1 MTFNFF
7 KKEKRAVDPEPPIP
21 YGGNAVQIAQLFN
34 SYSALNLSTVFA
46 CVNLISSNIAKL
58 PVKVMDMSNNDK
70 NIVNNHIVT
79 QLFGEVGNNNI
90 MTSHDIVKYLIASM
104 LLRGNGYAHITRD
117 KNGKPTYIRYLE
129 SGDVV
134 PVYQKEKDRIYY
146 QCAFVNH
153 GKPIPQ
159 EDMIHLKMW
168 SYNGV
173 EGVSVV
179 GLMRR
184 SISIANATEN
194 AANEFFEN
202 GCAASGILVP
212 TTQTLQQKQI
222 DQIKQGW
229 SRNTSAIQVLNGPMN
244 WIPMGVSA
252 EDAEMLSSRK
262 FEVSELCRWF
272 LVPAILLSGEGGQ
285 TYSSLE
291 MLQQAFLQNC
301 LSTYI
306 AVVEAEFNR
315 KLLLPSERNHKIYFE
330 TNELLRTTKKDSSEY
345 YSKLVQSGIITTN
358 EARKELGYAGVEGG
372 DDLRIAYSDAN
383 QNKLDQSDNNQ
394 QDNQAVDETD

>member
-1 MTFNFF
+1 
-7 KKEKRAVDPEPPIP
+7 
-21 YGGNAVQIAQLFN
+21 
-34 SYSALNLSTVFA
+34 
-46 CVNLISSNIAKL
+46 
-58 PVKVMDMSNNDK
+58 
-70 NIVNNHIVT
+70 
-79 QLFGEVGNNNI
+79 

-117 KNGKPTYIRYLE
+117 KAGKPTYIRYLE
-129 SGDVV
+129 SSDVV
-134 PVYQKEKDRIYY
+134 PVYRKEQDKIYY

-153 GKPIPQ
+153 GKAIPQ

-184 SISIANATEN
+184 SIAIANNTEN
-194 AANEFFEN
+194 AANEFYEN
-202 GCAASGILVP
+202 GCAVQGILVP
-212 TTQTLQQKQI
+212 TAQNLQQKQI

-229 SRNTSAIQVLNGPMN
+229 SKNTASIQVLNGPMS
-244 WIPMGVSA
+244 WIPMGISA

-306 AVVEAEFNR
+306 AIV
-315 KLLLPSERNHKIYFE
+315 
-330 TNELLRTTKKDSSEY
+330 T
-345 YSKLVQSGIITTN
+345 II
-358 EARKELGYAGVEGG
+358 RRSIK
-372 DDLRIAYSDAN
+372 
-383 QNKLDQSDNNQ
+383 
-394 QDNQAVDETD
+394 ETDQPQK

>member
-1 MTFNFF
+1 MTFNWFS
-7 KKEKRAVDPEPPIP
+7 KQEKRAVPEEPQIP
-21 YGGNAVQIAQLFN
+21 YGGNAVQLANIFN
-34 SYSALNLSTVFA
+34 NYSALNLSTVFA

-58 PVKVMDMSNNDK
+58 PVKVMDMSDNDR
-70 NIVNNHIVT
+70 NIVKNHIVT
-79 QLFGEVGNNNI
+79 KLFGEVGNNNI

-129 SGDVV
+129 SSDVV
-134 PVYQKEKDRIYY
+134 PVYRKEQDKIYY

-153 GKPIPQ
+153 GKAIPQ

-184 SISIANATEN
+184 SISIANNTEN
-194 AANEFFEN
+194 AANEFYEN
-202 GCAASGILVP
+202 GCAVQGILVP
-212 TTQTLQQKQI
+212 TAQNLQQKQI

-229 SRNTSAIQVLNGPMN
+229 SKNTASIQVLNGPMN
-244 WIPMGVSA
+244 WIPMGISA

-306 AVVEAEFNR
+306 AIVEAEFNR
-315 KLLLPSERNHKIYFE
+315 KLLLPSEMNHKIYFE

-345 YSKLVQSGIITTN
+345 YSKLVQSGILTTN
-358 EARKELGYAGVEGG
+358 EARQELGYAGVEGG
-372 DDLRIAYSDAN
+372 DDLRVAYSDAE
-383 QNKLDQSDNNQ
+383 QNKLAQDNNTQ
-394 QDNQAVDETD
+394 KDNTED